1 MSIVRYQDENA
12 YLEQLRVLW
21 EKNRPSFLPKEP
33 RYAFGEVPLTEY
45 LRNWA
50 MRTPEKPCIIFYGKE
65 LTFRQLDELSSRFA
79 ALLASR
85 GLEKGDRVA
94 VFLPNC
100 PQFLIVFYGILKLG
114 CIHVP
119 INPMFRAQELLYVLQ
134 DTEAKVIV
142 TLDQLYPIVQEVREK
157 TSLVEVMITRF
168 QDFLPNQPSITVH
181 PSMLAPPVDCPGST
195 DLMQALSTQNTEYP
209 DNSVGLDDVAALNYT
224 GGTTGMP
231 KGCAHTQRNMLY
243 TSATAAT
250 FCFQLTSED
259 VTLGYLPVFWIA
271 GEDFGVLLPV
281 FNGSTH
287 ILLAR
292 WDAKAMLEAIHLYRP
307 TLTGGVL
314 DNFVELME
322 HPDVASYDLTS
333 LKDTFVSSFIKK
345 LNVDYRRRW
354 KELAGCIMRE
364 AAYGMTETHTVDTYT
379 TGFQD
384 GDKDLLGRPVFCG
397 LPMPGTEIKIVDFET
412 RQLVPLGQEGEIAIR
427 TPSLFKYYWNKPEET
442 KNSLQDGWLYTG
454 DIGMLD
460 EEGCLHYLGRRKEML
475 KVKGM
480 SVFPSELEIMIC
492 NHPAVEGCGVIGVPD
507 EEKGEMPVAF
517 VKLRPEF
524 VGKVSEKE
532 LEDWCRDNMATYKVP
547 NIKILE
553 QFPMTATGKIKKEEL
568 RKMA

>member
-1 MSIVRYQDENA
+1 MSVHQPHDEQA
-12 YLEQLRVLW
+12 YLEHLRALW

-33 RYAFGEVPLTEY
+33 HYPFGEVPLTEY

-50 MRTPEKPCIIFYGKE
+50 QRTPEKPCIIFYGKE
-65 LTFRQLDELSSRFA
+65 LTFRQLDDLSSRFA
-79 ALLASR
+79 AFLAAK
-85 GLEKGDRVA
+85 GLKKGDRVA

-100 PQFLIVFYGILKLG
+100 PQFLIAFYGILKLG

-119 INPMFRAQELLYVLQ
+119 VNPMFKAQELLYVLQ
-134 DTEAKVIV
+134 DSEAKVIV
-142 TLDQLYPIVQEVREK
+142 TLDQLYPIVQEVRGK
-157 TSLVEVMITRF
+157 SSLVEVVTTRF
-168 QDFLPNQPSITVH
+168 RDFLPDEPAFTVH
-181 PSMLAPPVDCPGST
+181 PSLLAPERDCPGSV
-195 DLMQALSTQNTEYP
+195 DLMQTLAAQKAEYP
-209 DNSVGLDDVAALNYT
+209 DYGVGLDDVAALNYT

-243 TSATAAT
+243 TSATAVT
-250 FCFQLTSED
+250 YGFRLTPED

-271 GEDFGVLLPV
+271 GEDAGVLIPV

-292 WDAKAMLEAIHLYRP
+292 WDAKAMLEAIHRYRP
-307 TLTGGVL
+307 TLTGGIV

-322 HPDVASYDLTS
+322 RPDVGEYDLTS
-333 LKDTFVSSFIKK
+333 LRDTFVSSFIKK
-345 LNVDYRRRW
+345 MNVEYRRRW
-354 KELAGCIMRE
+354 KELTGCIMRE

-412 RQLVPLGQEGEIAIR
+412 RRLVPLGQEGEIAIR
-427 TPSLFKYYWNKPEET
+427 TPSLLKYYWNKPEET
-442 KNSLQDGWLYTG
+442 KKALQDGWLYTG

-492 NHPAVEGCGVIGVPD
+492 NHPSVEGCGVIGVPD
-507 EEKGEMPVAF
+507 EEKGEVPVAF

-524 VGKVSEKE
+524 AGKVGEKE
-532 LEDWCRDNMATYKVP
+532 LEDWCRENMAAYKVP
-547 NIKILE
+547 RVKILDE
-553 QFPMTATGKIKKEEL
+553 FPLTATGKIKKEEL
-568 RKMA
+568 RELA